1 MCGLLDISG
10 CVGCLLQ
17 KRKGSSRSFSKYLH
31 AQSTSSTNSPVLQL
45 LTTTSILQFLLLTLP
60 HKNHVLSK
68 QDGRITSSMILT
80 ATRSFTLP
88 PGFRNSA
95 FPRICNRR
103 ESDTIHYLQTTQN
116 SHSLPPNFTQ
126 NNNSLPPNFTQNIK
140 AEQLK

>member
-1 MCGLLDISG
+1 
-10 CVGCLLQ
+10 
-17 KRKGSSRSFSKYLH
+17 
-31 AQSTSSTNSPVLQL
+31 
-45 LTTTSILQFLLLTLP
+45 
-60 HKNHVLSK
+60 
-68 QDGRITSSMILT
+68 MILT